1 MTSNNNNN
9 DYDKVQVYPSFDD
22 MELKDDLLR
31 SIYGYGFEKPSAIQQ
46 RAIVPL
52 YKGNDVIA
60 QAQSGTG
67 KTATFSIGV
76 LQKINISEDC
86 CQALILATT
95 RELARQIHKVI
106 SELSKYMDTVPYL
119 CVGGQSVMENMR
131 DLENN
136 VHHIIVGTPGRVFD
150 MIQRQVI
157 DTNNLNI
164 LVLDEADEMLDR
176 GFKEQIYKI
185 FQHIP
190 ENVQVGLFS
199 ATMPEAMIEI
209 SKKFL
214 RHPTTIRVDKAQL
227 TLDGI
232 KQFYLMIEK
241 DEWKFEALCELYDQ
255 MNCGQSIVFCNKKS
269 RVEELAQALMENDF
283 QVVYIHGDMTTEE
296 RNSVMRSFRT
306 SESRVLIATD
316 LMARGIDVQGV
327 NVVINFDIPNNRENY
342 IHRIGRS
349 GRYGRKGV
357 SLNFVTPR
365 ESEQLENIESF
376 YSTSITELPEDFERF
391 FR

>member
-1 MTSNNNNN
+1 M
-9 DYDKVQVYPSFDD
+9 F
-22 MELKDDLLR
+22 
-31 SIYGYGFEKPSAIQQ
+31 
-46 RAIVPL
+46 
-52 YKGNDVIA
+52 
-60 QAQSGTG
+60 
-67 KTATFSIGV
+67 GV
-76 LQKINISEDC
+76 LCNQ
-86 CQALILATT
+86 
-95 RELARQIHKVI
+95 
-106 SELSKYMDTVPYL
+106 
-119 CVGGQSVMENMR
+119 
-131 DLENN
+131 LEN
-136 VHHIIVGTPGRVFD
+136 
-150 MIQRQVI
+150 
-157 DTNNLNI
+157 
-164 LVLDEADEMLDR
+164 
-176 GFKEQIYKI
+176 
-185 FQHIP
+185 
-190 ENVQVGLFS
+190 
-199 ATMPEAMIEI
+199 
-209 SKKFL
+209 
-214 RHPTTIRVDKAQL
+214 
-227 TLDGI
+227 
-232 KQFYLMIEK
+232 
-241 DEWKFEALCELYDQ
+241 
-255 MNCGQSIVFCNKKS
+255 CNKKS

>member
-1 MTSNNNNN
+1 
-9 DYDKVQVYPSFDD
+9 
-22 MELKDDLLR
+22 
-31 SIYGYGFEKPSAIQQ
+31 
-46 RAIVPL
+46 
-52 YKGNDVIA
+52 
-60 QAQSGTG
+60 
-67 KTATFSIGV
+67 
-76 LQKINISEDC
+76 
-86 CQALILATT
+86 
-95 RELARQIHKVI
+95 
-106 SELSKYMDTVPYL
+106 
-119 CVGGQSVMENMR
+119 
-131 DLENN
+131 
-136 VHHIIVGTPGRVFD
+136 